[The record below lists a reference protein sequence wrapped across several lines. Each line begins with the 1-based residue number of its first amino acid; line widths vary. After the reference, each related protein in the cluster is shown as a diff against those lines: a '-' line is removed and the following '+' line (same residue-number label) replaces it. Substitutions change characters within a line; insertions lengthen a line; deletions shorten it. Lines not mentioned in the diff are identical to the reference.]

1 MYVWTERTREKL
13 IYCFLK
19 GNTVLIFVFYSFI
32 VRVPYRYLILTILRN
47 FMFIT
52 KRQKEIYQYLKDHI
66 RDKGYAPSIA
76 EIGKQFKLSS
86 PATVH
91 KHLVHLESKGL
102 ILKHQHLSRAIEIV
116 DERSIDVSPRE
127 YTVLGHIVAGKP
139 IEVLENREVMSF
151 LPDPGNTNVFVL
163 RVKGNSMIEDH
174 IKDGDY
180 VIVEKRDSANNGET
194 VVALLENERATLKR
208 FYKEADGVRLQ
219 PANPN
224 MSPIFLRQGDFKIQG
239 VVIGVMR
246 KF

>member
-1 MYVWTERTREKL
+1 MFLTR
-13 IYCFLK
+13 
-19 GNTVLIFVFYSFI
+19 
-32 VRVPYRYLILTILRN
+32 
-47 FMFIT
+47 
-52 KRQKEIYQYLKDHI
+52 RQREIYQYLKEHI
-66 RDKGYAPSIA
+66 RGKGYAPSIA

-91 KHLVHLESKGL
+91 KHLTHLESKGL
-102 ILKHQHLSRAIEIV
+102 IRKHQNLSRAIEIV
-116 DERSIDVSPRE
+116 DEKSTDISSRE
-127 YTVLGHIVAGKP
+127 YMVLGHIVAGKP

-151 LPDPGNTNVFVL
+151 LPDPEDKNVFVL

-180 VIVEKRDSANNGET
+180 VLVEKRNLANNGET
-194 VVALLENERATLKR
+194 VVALLENDRATLKR
-208 FYKEADGVRLQ
+208 FYKEAGGVRLQ

-224 MSPIFLRQGDFKIQG
+224 MRPIFLKQGDFKIQG